1 MLPFLLLLLKGKTV
15 SHLITLADGEVL
27 DVAAWPLPD
36 GVEDGVLNRSQLARA
51 FEVTENTVTKWM
63 SQGMPVLS
71 EGQNGI
77 AYEFQLSQCWA
88 WRAAR
93 ADKLRSAKV
102 RGDQIAA
109 QAALAFRNLDD
120 DQAEAEAGMSAA
132 DVRAWSE
139 AEYARNRL
147 AEQRGD
153 LIRTDRVRAVF
164 EESLVKIGNSLD
176 TLPDFLE
183 MKFGLSAEQ
192 VSQVVARTDE
202 LREDIKASLEDL
214 VRRPGS
220 VVAIG
225 VRQGELSV

>member
-1 MLPFLLLLLKGKTV
+1 MLPCLLLFLKGKTV
-15 SHLITLADGEVL
+15 SDLITLSDGEVL
-27 DVAAWPLPD
+27 DVSAWPLPD
-36 GVEDGVLNRSQLARA
+36 GVEDGVLNRGQLSRA
-51 FEVTENTVTKWM
+51 FDVTENTITKWIG
-63 SQGMPVLS
+63 QGMPVLS
-71 EGQNGI
+71 EGQNGVS
-77 AYEFQLSQCWA
+77 YEFRLSHCWA

-93 ADKLRSAKV
+93 NEKIRAAKQ

-192 VSQVVARTDE
+192 VAQVVARTDE
-202 LREDIKASLEDL
+202 LRDDIKAALEDL

-220 VVAIG
+220 VVPIST
-225 VRQGELSV
+225 RQGELSV